1 MGEESSTND
10 GLEKST
16 SNTDSIKP
24 FYTAI
29 LSDEFLDYYDNVF
42 TDEKL
47 DLIDDFLE
55 HYEQNGLTG
64 WKGKI
69 SPSWKVP
76 ECYQDHKERAKYA
89 QEMDLWHAHI
99 GLPSWQTRKGANY
112 STSDQVLHFQ
122 RTSKTEIFVLSISK
136 HNPMDLPDIE

>member
-29 LSDEFLDYYDNVF
+29 LSDEFLYYYDNVF

-55 HYEQNGLTG
+55 HYEQNGLTA

>member
-29 LSDEFLDYYDNVF
+29 LSDEFLYYYDNVF

-89 QEMDLWHAHI
+89 QEMDLW
-99 GLPSWQTRKGANY
+99 
-112 STSDQVLHFQ
+112 
-122 RTSKTEIFVLSISK
+122 
-136 HNPMDLPDIE
+136 